1 MHIGFNWDTND
12 MSIVL
17 FVKFG
22 KTLGTARIVINSVH
36 VKGDVW
42 SFSSYLVCYIS
53 TENVCVGFIYIFY
66 LYCNGPDV

>member
-53 TENVCVGFIYIFY
+53 TENVLCWFYIYFLLI
-66 LYCNGPDV
+66 L